1 MVLDTDDLFEK
12 SFKDFVNKLINEYNG
27 KQN

>member
-27 KQN
+27 NQN